1 MDIVHRVVGRPGV
14 VLIGEGSPQGLGHQ
28 LTPGPQNIARKPNAV
43 AKPQIQVGDQKG
55 QIPVRQLQRTLM
67 KMPRELKPAAVNDLN
82 NRLKALPSSLQ
93 APRGPMPRTGRMPK
107 PPRPKV
113 R

>member
-1 MDIVHRVVGRPGV
+1 VPISEV
-14 VLIGEGSPQGLGHQ
+14 
-28 LTPGPQNIARKPNAV
+28 
-43 AKPQIQVGDQKG
+43 QVGDQKG

-82 NRLKALPSSLQ
+82 NRLKALPTSLQ